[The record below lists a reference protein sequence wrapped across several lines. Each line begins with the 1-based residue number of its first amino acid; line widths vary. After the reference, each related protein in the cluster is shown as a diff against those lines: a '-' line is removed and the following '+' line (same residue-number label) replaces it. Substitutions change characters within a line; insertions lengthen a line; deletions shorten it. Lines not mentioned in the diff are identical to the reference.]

1 MKNWSVVGEVWQRLA
16 VRERRLVS
24 FALALVLCALVWAL
38 GIAPALGTL
47 RAAPMRLAQ
56 LDQQLQ
62 AMRSLAVQAQ
72 ELQARPPVRRE
83 DALRTLQSSLEQRL
97 GKQARLSNA
106 GDRVTVTLSGV
117 APELLTQWLGQARST
132 ARVVVQQARLSRTP
146 DGWDG
151 SIVLLLPAQ

>member
-1 MKNWSVVGEVWQRLA
+1 MKTLSAVGALWQRLA

-24 FALALVLCALVWAL
+24 VALAVVLCALTWGL

-47 RAAPMRLAQ
+47 RAAPARLVQ
-56 LDQQLQ
+56 LDRQLES
-62 AMRSLAVQAQ
+62 MRSLAAQAQ

-97 GKQARLSNA
+97 GKQARLGNA

-117 APELLTQWLGQARST
+117 APELLAQWLGQARST
-132 ARVVVQQARLSRTP
+132 ARVVVQQARLTRAP
-146 DGWDG
+146 EGWDG

>member
-1 MKNWSVVGEVWQRLA
+1 MKSLSAVGEVWRRLA

-24 FALALVLCALVWAL
+24 LALALVLGALVWGW

-47 RAAPMRLAQ
+47 RAAPMRLVQ

-62 AMRSLAVQAQ
+62 VMRSLAAQAQ

-97 GKQARLSNA
+97 GKQARLSSA
-106 GDRVTVTLSGV
+106 GDRVTVTLTGV
-117 APELLTQWLGQARST
+117 APAILAQWLGQARST